1 MHPYATIGHRQLQKS
16 LSTCFSNLIT
26 MAEIEKD
33 KKKNKTKS
41 LGEIQAKMKC
51 QLEPSDVAKT
61 MKLECKD
68 WPLLFK
74 NFDKMLTRTKHFTPL
89 TCGSTPLHRS
99 LSEYV
104 QSGCINL
111 DKPSNPSSHEVVAWI
126 KRILKVQKTG
136 HSGTLDPKVSG
147 CLIVCIDRATRLA
160 KSQQSAGKEYVAV
173 FKLHSAVDNVKK
185 IHQALEKLRGALF
198 QRPPLI
204 SAVKRQLR
212 VRTVYDSWFLDYDED
227 RNMGVLKVSCEA
239 GSYIRTICVHLGLF
253 LGTGCQM
260 QELRRNRSG
269 IMSEKDGLVT
279 MHDILDA
286 QWLYE
291 NHGDESYLRRVIRPL
306 ESLLV
311 NHKRIIVKDS
321 AVNAICYG
329 AKIMLPGVLMYDEGI
344 ELNQEIVI
352 VTTKGEAV
360 ALAIALMTTPTMSA
374 CDHGVVAKIKRVI
387 MERDAYPRKWGLGPK
402 ASKKKRLIIEGKLDK
417 HGKPNENTPAD
428 WLSGYTDY
436 SISPAT
442 TEENGVK
449 DNTNNGGVIAKKR
462 KREEAMPILVAE
474 VAAAD
479 ESVDIE
485 LASPKEKKKDKKD
498 KKKKKDRKKD
508 QISDTEAETS
518 LTVKA
523 EIEADEERQPIKE
536 KKKKKK
542 KSKEEQKT
550 DGD

>member
-1 MHPYATIGHRQLQKS
+1 MGESDQS
-16 LSTCFSNLIT
+16 
-26 MAEIEKD
+26 
-33 KKKNKTKS
+33 KKKSKKKS
-41 LGEIQAKMKC
+41 LGEMQVAMKC
-51 QLEPSDVAKT
+51 EIEPSDAVV
-61 MKLECKD
+61 KLEYKD

-74 NFDKMLTRTKHFTPL
+74 NFDKLLTRTKHFTPL
-89 TCGSTPLHRS
+89 TSGSTPLHRT

-104 QSGCINL
+104 KSGCINL
-111 DKPSNPSSHEVVAWI
+111 DKPCNPSSHEVVAWI
-126 KRILKVQKTG
+126 KRILKVEKTG

-173 FKLHSAVDNVKK
+173 FKLHSAPESLQKVS
-185 IHQALEKLRGALF
+185 QALEKLRGALF

-212 VRTVYDSWFLDYDED
+212 VRTVYDSWFLDYDDE
-227 RNMGVLKVSCEA
+227 RNMGVFKVSCEA

-269 IMSEKDGLVT
+269 VQSEKDGMVT

-291 NHGDESYLRRVIRPL
+291 NHGDESYLRRVIKPL
-306 ESLLV
+306 EALLV

-329 AKIMLPGVLMYDEGI
+329 AKIMLPGILMYDDGI

-352 VTTKGEAV
+352 VTTKGEAI
-360 ALAIALMTTPTMSA
+360 ALGIALMTSPTMTT
-374 CDHGVVAKIKRVI
+374 CDHGVAAKIKRVI

-402 ASKKKRLIIEGKLDK
+402 ASVKKRMIVEGKLDK
-417 HGKPNENTPAD
+417 YGKPNENTPAD
-428 WLSGYTDY
+428 WLSNYTDF
-436 SISPAT
+436 STNAVK
-442 TEENGVK
+442 TEENGVA
-449 DNTNNGGVIAKKR
+449 DAAAKKR
-462 KREEAMPILVAE
+462 KWEETVAP
-474 VAAAD
+474 APAD
-479 ESVDIE
+479 DSIKEEKVEDPE
-485 LASPKEKKKDKKD
+485 TVSPKEKKKEKKD
-498 KKKKKDRKKD
+498 KKKKKKKD
-508 QISDTEAETS
+508 KTES
-518 LTVKA
+518 
-523 EIEADEERQPIKE
+523 EADESVAMSTEGTIEETSFKEE

-542 KSKEEQKT
+542 KKEKDQEAPT
-550 DGD
+550 SS